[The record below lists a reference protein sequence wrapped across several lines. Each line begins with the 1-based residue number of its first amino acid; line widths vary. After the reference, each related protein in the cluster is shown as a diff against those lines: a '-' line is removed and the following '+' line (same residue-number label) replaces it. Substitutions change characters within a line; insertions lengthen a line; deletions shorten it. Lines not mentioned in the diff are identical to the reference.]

1 MTRSPGSTSGGAGIK
16 SIQASAAFIRDL
28 EKLPPPVRKK
38 ARKQLNLLLQDF
50 QYPSLHTEKV
60 RGATFAG
67 EDVWSIRVD
76 RDHRILFTIR
86 KEEKAYF
93 LIAVGTHDVYRR
105 F

>member
-1 MTRSPGSTSGGAGIK
+1 MSGRQTV
-16 SIQASAAFIRDL
+16 SRIQASAAFTRDL
-28 EKLPPPVRKK
+28 EKLSPQVRKK

-50 QYPSLHTEKV
+50 RYPSLHTEKV
-60 RGATFAG
+60 QGATFAG

-76 RDHRILFTIR
+76 REHRILFTIR

-93 LIAVGTHDVYRR
+93 LVAVGTHDVYRR

>member
-1 MTRSPGSTSGGAGIK
+1 MSERQTIK
-16 SIQASAAFIRDL
+16 RLQASKTFTRNL
-28 EKLPPPVRKK
+28 ENLSSQVRKK
-38 ARKQLNLLLQDF
+38 VRKQLNLLLQDF
-50 QYPSLHTEKV
+50 RYPSLHTEKV
-60 RGATFAG
+60 QGATFAG

-93 LIAVGTHDVYRR
+93 LVAVGTHDVYRR